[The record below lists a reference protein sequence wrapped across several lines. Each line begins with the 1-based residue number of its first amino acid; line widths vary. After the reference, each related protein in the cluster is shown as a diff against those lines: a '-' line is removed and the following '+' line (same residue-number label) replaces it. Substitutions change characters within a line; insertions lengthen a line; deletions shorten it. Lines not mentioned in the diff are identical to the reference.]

1 VADEPGRS
9 GASDE
14 QALRRFL
21 AGDAAAFDE
30 LVRRHQDRVFRLAL
44 AHLGDR
50 EEARDASQEVFLR
63 AFRGLRTWRFE
74 ARVGTWL
81 FRLTLNVCRELRRRR
96 LSERLKQSRF
106 LRLVWPNRRSEAE
119 HAARADSTGVG
130 RLVDGLPPRQKE
142 TVLLRVYQELSVAET
157 AAVLGVP
164 EGTVKSNF
172 FKAMR
177 TLRARLAAPD
187 GAQTQKGSVVR
198 EA

>member
-9 GASDE
+9 GTLDE

-21 AGDAAAFDE
+21 AGDATAFDE
-30 LVRRHQDRVFRLAL
+30 IVRRHQDRVFRLAI

-63 AFRGLRTWRFE
+63 AFRGLRRWRFE

-106 LRLVWPNRRSEAE
+106 LRLVWPTRQSEAE
-119 HAARADSTGVG
+119 HPARGDTAGVG

-142 TVLLRVYQELSVAET
+142 VVLLRVYQELSVAET

-172 FKAMR
+172 FKAMG
-177 TLRARLAAPD
+177 TLRARLTATGNAL
-187 GAQTQKGSVVR
+187 ARKGSVVH